1 MRFDREL
8 CRLIANAGLSL
19 GETTELVPLRDHG
32 SRDVRATVVRALGS
46 LCSSVALG
54 PLEAHYPAER
64 SLQVKYAITAAVQA
78 LGQCGN

>member
-46 LCSSVALG
+46 LCSNAALG
-54 PLEAHYPAER
+54 PLDANSPDER
-64 SLQVKYAITAAVQA
+64 PLQVKYANTVAVQA